1 MKNTVLIL
9 PGFGLGTYPVLALQ
23 AALEDLAYPTCVL
36 PLPEHADLDA
46 YLSSVCQ
53 QYDLG
58 TDSTII
64 GWSLGGQIA
73 TLLAARAQC
82 RLITLASNPR
92 FCADEN
98 WAYGMDAALFAHFCA
113 QQQEQPQQNLQ
124 QFAALVGLHDAH
136 PDSRHH
142 IKRLKTHIPATDS
155 AVQAAHLLHLHWLQT
170 LDTRSLLSTLAV
182 PQLHVFGAND
192 ALIPVAMVSQLALS
206 TSAQTHVIAGA
217 SHLLPLIHS
226 HSCVQYL
233 HAWLTSQL

>member
-1 MKNTVLIL
+1 MPSEFAAVFSDHKI
-9 PGFGLGTYPVLALQ
+9 FQ
-23 AALEDLAYPTCVL
+23 ARIFFT
-36 PLPEHADLDA
+36 EHESARRVPYGGA
-46 YLSSVCQ
+46 
-53 QYDLG
+53 
-58 TDSTII
+58 
-64 GWSLGGQIA
+64 WSLSPQ
-73 TLLAARAQC
+73 
-82 RLITLASNPR
+82 
-92 FCADEN
+92 
-98 WAYGMDAALFAHFCA
+98 

-206 TSAQTHVIAGA
+206 TSAHTHVIAGA
-217 SHLLPLIHS
+217 SHLLPLTHS
-226 HSCVQYL
+226 HNCVQYL